1 MRIAS
6 PGPTEYEPLLQV
18 QLRQNLTND
27 PLFWS
32 ISPDEKQR
40 QTILDEVSQFM
51 IDVDKISK
59 SITIITTDM
68 TLEEFKTV
76 VPQVNWRDLLAADLS
91 PMLKLTDASAI
102 SVTNLEYFKELAL
115 LVSRYPPQTVANYLV
130 VVTARNLEKYTLDNL
145 QQPSLLQC
153 AENLETF
160 EPAQKLYIMNNRL
173 YRKDKLMA
181 FLEELKKDFL
191 SGHRSYPLQYVNN
204 INRLAFLAGYPQRLT
219 NEDLVWKPFA
229 TVATDFDD
237 YFGTITRLMR
247 KQSSYR
253 LSKIGTYIDSD
264 DTTVYDVLRP
274 TIVYNAHLA
283 VMVLPLALLQSPV
296 AVPGGGTPIYA
307 VYGSLGVAVN
317 HFLAKMYWQQLDQ
330 TEQRQC
336 FDSTFRAFLN
346 SNFRNAPDLQG
357 DLSHTICL
365 ADALKTTSSS
375 FLKWQKNRSVHNE
388 QTIPGFDNYDN
399 AQSMMLVFGTMFCDK
414 DGAESG
420 SQYEAMMNTVASNTR
435 LYSIHFQCSNNSA
448 IYNRKL
454 CV

>member
-1 MRIAS
+1 MLDDRHHSQAPYIDELLWRQLTEQFRPPDLSQIISPIRADLMRIAS

-317 HFLAKMYWQQLDQ
+317 HFLAK
-330 TEQRQC
+330 
-336 FDSTFRAFLN
+336 
-346 SNFRNAPDLQG
+346 G

-420 SQYEAMMNTVASNTR
+420 SQYEAM
-435 LYSIHFQCSNNSA
+435 
-448 IYNRKL
+448 
-454 CV
+454 